1 MGKFMLLF
9 MGLPLNPED
18 GDQLT
23 GEYMQE
29 WGAWIA
35 GLVERGAYDSGLP
48 LEWSATAVT
57 KDSVTD
63 HPLDKVDLGGYM
75 IINAAS
81 LDEAIE
87 IAREA
92 PNVALGGTIIVRPC
106 LDIQIS

>member
-9 MGLPLNPED
+9 IGLPLNPED
-18 GDQLT
+18 GNQLT

-35 GLVERGAYDSGLP
+35 GLAEKGVYDSGFP
-48 LEWSATAVT
+48 LEWTAKAVT

-63 HPLDKVDLGGYM
+63 HPLDEVDLGGYM
-75 IINAAS
+75 MINAAS

-87 IAREA
+87 IASQA

-106 LDIQIS
+106 LDIGI

>member
-1 MGKFMLLF
+1 M
-9 MGLPLNPED
+9 
-18 GDQLT
+18 
-23 GEYMQE
+23 
-29 WGAWIA
+29 
-35 GLVERGAYDSGLP
+35 ERGAYDSGLP

-81 LDEAIE
+81 LDEAVE